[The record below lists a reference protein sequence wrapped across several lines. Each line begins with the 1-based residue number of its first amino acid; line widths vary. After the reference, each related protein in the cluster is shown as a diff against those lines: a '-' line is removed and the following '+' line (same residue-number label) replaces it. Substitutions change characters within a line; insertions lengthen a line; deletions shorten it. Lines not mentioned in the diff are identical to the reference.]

1 MRYTKRIAALVLALA
16 MAIPLA
22 ACNGQ
27 EEETTA
33 EITTVAANEAD
44 GATDETATEAT
55 GAAEQTQA
63 GSSSSGGSSGTDI
76 DTSDPNKIYD
86 LEPDDNMPSDAFRA
100 SLKGTT
106 VKILQP
112 WYVEGSTSKIY
123 RYYNDSETTLEKMY
137 GVTIEEKQGTFS
149 SYNSDVKA
157 AIENKKTNEQVYQMQ
172 AFYFA
177 TFVKGGYMKSLT
189 TAMRTAGVTFT
200 EPWYI
205 QEATAYGNING
216 NQYAWMS
223 FDAEYAMPML
233 ILYNT
238 KFIKEK
244 KLEDPAQLAKNGQWT
259 WAKMEEYAK
268 KLKTSSRVG
277 FAGPSG
283 AGAAQILSSMVASAG
298 GSLVTVKRGQTAQT
312 NIKSTVVIDCLSQLE
327 TWVKNGTMTFN
338 KNESWQIGKE
348 KFAKGQIAMMF
359 ASHDAIKENQSS
371 TYAKNYVGI
380 APFPN
385 KTASKTYNS
394 VQCLDFMTISPNT
407 VSDEEA
413 AKILFIRDQLYRYN
427 YRYRNVTF
435 NYLYGNY
442 NLDADGD
449 ADAINMARDLKYG
462 LNGFNKTIDPSMIL
476 EYDASPSDAFPTLG
490 TKIVTPVLSQEKTAA
505 QAINENATALQA
517 SFNRTAESMKLTG
530 RIG

>member
-16 MAIPLA
+16 MAVPLA
-22 ACNGQ
+22 ACNS
-27 EEETTA
+27 ENEETGA
-33 EITTVAANEAD
+33 EVTTVAATEAE
-44 GATDETATEAT
+44 GQTEAATEAT

-216 NQYAWMS
+216 NQYAWMA
-223 FDAEYAMPML
+223 FDADYAMPMF
-233 ILYNT
+233 IAYNT
-238 KFIKEK
+238 RFIKEQ

-268 KLKTSSRVG
+268 KLNTSSR
-277 FAGPSG
+277 AGLATVNAS
-283 AGAAQILSSMVASAG
+283 LLYSSMIASAG
-298 GSLVTVKRGQTAQT
+298 SSVVTVQRGQTAKT
-312 NIKSTVVIDCLSQLE
+312 NIRSTVALDCLSQLE
-327 TWVKNGTMTFN
+327 TWAKNGTLTYN
-338 KNESWQIGKE
+338 KNESWQIPKE
-348 KFAKGQIAMMF
+348 KFAKGQIAMLF
-359 ASHDAIKENQSS
+359 CSHDAVRENQTS

-385 KTASKTYNS
+385 RTASKTYNN
-394 VQCLDFMTISPNT
+394 VQGLQFMTFIPNT

-435 NYLYGNY
+435 NYLYSNY

-462 LNGFNKTIDPSMIL
+462 LNGFNKAIDPCAIL
-476 EYDASPSDAFPTLG
+476 EYDASPADGFPILG
-490 TKIVTPVLSQEKTAA
+490 TKIVIPVLSQEKTAA
-505 QAINENATALQA
+505 QAISENATALQA
-517 SFNRTAESMKLTG
+517 SYDRTFETMKLTG